1 MSLFEP
7 SNLKGFM
14 YELYKEYIT
23 VITKLL
29 SKTQSLLGV
38 SLVELCNNSI

>member
-1 MSLFEP
+1 MSLFKS

-14 YELYKEYIT
+14 YELYKEYIRM
-23 VITKLL
+23 IAKLL
-29 SKTQSLLGV
+29 NKTKTLLRV